1 MEKLLE
7 QKQGASLRKYILK
20 EDRILVETRSLRNN
34 EKYEV
39 MLDSIGLDKLY
50 KAESTIIGKIFF
62 FFCLAIPIAMTI
74 ALLAGSQI
82 ETGTLIV
89 NYVFWFGLA
98 IAGYFKK
105 SKDDIYLTGGP
116 RVLVFYRIIPNEKEV
131 LDFIDEVIAASK
143 KYLKEK
149 YAKVNVDISQELFF
163 NRLNL
168 LKDKNIITESEY
180 QEIKNEYELKK
191 LI

>member
-7 QKQGASLRKYILK
+7 QKQGANLRKYILK

-62 FFCLAIPIAMTI
+62 FVCLAIPIAMTI

-82 ETGTLIV
+82 ETGTLVV
-89 NYVFWFGLA
+89 NYVLWFGLA
-98 IAGYFKK
+98 IAGYFRK

-116 RVLVFYRIIPNEKEV
+116 RALVFYRIIPNEKEV

-149 YAKVNVDISQELFF
+149 YAKVNVDIPQELFF
-163 NRLNL
+163 SRLNL
-168 LKDKNIITESEY
+168 LKD
-180 QEIKNEYELKK
+180 
-191 LI
+191 